1 MLNINT
7 ESLALTPYPHL
18 VQEQVF
24 DQDFYRELKESYPDF
39 GKANGWS
46 RMSKDLIRGDS
57 AFDEA
62 VSSGPW
68 KKLYGYFNSN
78 SFIQDMVSL
87 YKGTFDEAKLAIPIE
102 DMNLIDYTETRE
114 WISARKVSEAIK
126 EFDGNREDVFIRM
139 DFGRGDTGY
148 IRPNHLDWRHRICS
162 ILFYFDDPTEIEM
175 EGGHFIIHD
184 ESGENGNIVSKTKP
198 QNNQAILKLDNND
211 SYHSVDEITAISGER
226 KTLYVAI
233 SSRGQVW

>member
-114 WISARKVSEAIK
+114 WISARKVSE
-126 EFDGNREDVFIRM
+126 FLSQR
-139 DFGRGDTGY
+139 
-148 IRPNHLDWRHRICS
+148 
-162 ILFYFDDPTEIEM
+162 
-175 EGGHFIIHD
+175 
-184 ESGENGNIVSKTKP
+184 
-198 QNNQAILKLDNND
+198 
-211 SYHSVDEITAISGER
+211 
-226 KTLYVAI
+226 
-233 SSRGQVW
+233 